1 MSKRIPYLLAS
12 LLAALSI
19 AVAACGDD
27 EPAQESKATATAE
40 ATQASGIVNNPD
52 NAKVSLKIGS
62 KNFTEQKVLG
72 EIYEMDIKVHEIG
85 GQLIS
90 VYYG

>member
-1 MSKRIPYLLAS
+1 MIRPEV
-12 LLAALSI
+12 LS
-19 AVAACGDD
+19 
-27 EPAQESKATATAE
+27 
-40 ATQASGIVNNPD
+40 
-52 NAKVSLKIGS
+52 
-62 KNFTEQKVLG
+62 